1 MLGSTTRHRLLA
13 GAAFALLIAAAPLAH
28 TAAQQTSS
36 PPDFSSK
43 QTHWTGI
50 GGGEWIP
57 VPGGPR
63 PVTQDP
69 RYRYVP
75 NNTGEQPTYRIGDIS
90 NPNLKQWAKDA
101 MKKDNDEVLAGKVAF
116 TPRSSCRL
124 AGVPGF
130 MIMGGGQ
137 LFFVQ
142 SEKKVL
148 MLFDGDAHVRHIHMN
163 VPHSADPKP
172 SWYGESV
179 GWYEGDTLV
188 VDTIGL
194 NAKTFV
200 DAYRTPHTEKLH
212 VVERWRLIEG
222 GDKLEVHVTVTDPDT
237 FNEPW
242 QAVRRYQRGQGAF
255 PEEICAE
262 NNHNLFGD
270 DYDIPQSD
278 RPDF

>member
-1 MLGSTTRHRLLA
+1 MAGSVTRTRFLA
-13 GAAFALLIAAAPLAH
+13 GAALALLIAAVPGSDI
-28 TAAQQTSS
+28 AAQNTSA
-36 PPDFSSK
+36 PPDFSSNET
-43 QTHWTGI
+43 QWTGL

-57 VPGGPR
+57 VPGSPR

-75 NNTGEQPTYRIGDIS
+75 NNTNEQPTYRIGDIS
-90 NPNLKQWAKDA
+90 NPNLKQWAKDV
-101 MKKDNDEVLAGKVAF
+101 MKKDNDEVLAGKVAY
-116 TPRSSCRL
+116 TPRSSCRM

-130 MIMGGGQ
+130 MVMGGGQ

-142 SEKKVL
+142 SPNEVL
-148 MLFDGDAHVRHIHMN
+148 MLFDGDAHVRHVRMDA
-163 VPHSADPKP
+163 PHSASPKP

-179 GWYEGDTLV
+179 GRYEGDTLV

-200 DAYRTPHTEKLH
+200 DNYRTPHTEKLH

-222 GDKLEVHVTVTDPDT
+222 GSKLEVHVTVDDPDT
-237 FNEPW
+237 FNQPW
-242 QAVRRYQRGQGAF
+242 QAIRRYEKGQGGF

-270 DYDIPQSD
+270 DYDIPEAD
-278 RPDF
+278 KPDF

>member
-1 MLGSTTRHRLLA
+1 LA
-13 GAAFALLIAAAPLAH
+13 AAFVVLIAVLSGSDIS
-28 TAAQQTSS
+28 AQQAQAV
-36 PPDFSSK
+36 PDFSSNLVN
-43 QTHWTGI
+43 WTGI

-57 VPGGPR
+57 VPGLPR
-63 PVTQDP
+63 PTTQDP

-75 NNTGEQPTYRIGDIS
+75 NNTGEQPTYRIGDVS

-101 MKKDNDEVLAGKVAF
+101 MKKDNDEVLAGKVAY

-130 MIMGGGQ
+130 MVLGGGQ

-142 SEKKVL
+142 SPKEVL
-148 MLFDGDAHVRHIHMN
+148 MLFDGDAHVRRIHMN
-163 VPHSADPKP
+163 VPHSANPKP

-179 GWYEGDTLV
+179 GKYEGDTLV
-188 VDTIGL
+188 IDTIGL

-200 DAYRTPHTEKLH
+200 DAYRTPHTEKLR
-212 VVERWRLIEG
+212 VVERWRLVEG
-222 GDKLEVHVTVTDPDT
+222 GSKLEVHVTVTDPDT
-237 FNEPW
+237 FNQPW
-242 QAVRRYQRGQGAF
+242 QALRRYEKGQGAF

-270 DYDIPQSD
+270 DYDIPESD